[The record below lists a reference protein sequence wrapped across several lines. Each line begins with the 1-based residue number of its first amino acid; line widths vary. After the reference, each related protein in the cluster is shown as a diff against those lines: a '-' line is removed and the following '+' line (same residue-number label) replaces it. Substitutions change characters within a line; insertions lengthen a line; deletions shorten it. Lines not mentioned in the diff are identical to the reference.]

1 MIFPAPSVCWLRPN
15 SILFLSVAG
24 KRPDGYHLLCS
35 VMQAVGLYDEIS
47 LKVRRGKDPV
57 SIRLTCSSPEVPLDQ
72 RNTAFQAA
80 LLFCEQAKTPF
91 SHIDIHIEKRIPS
104 QAGLGGASA
113 DAAAVLRGL
122 NRLTDYPLPP
132 LQLEA
137 LAAATGADVPFCLKG
152 GCCLAGGIGERLT
165 PLPVPKEMW
174 FLLVKPDFGCST
186 PEIFARYDA
195 LSQPPSPS
203 IAPLLKALEKG
214 DLTAL
219 GNTLHNS
226 LAFAVEREEIRVISQ
241 RLLCSGA
248 LGSIMTGSGSTVF
261 GLFPGEA
268 DALKAAGGL
277 EPFGKVFCV
286 PALGPLET
294 KEAREH

>member
-1 MIFPAPSVCWLRPN
+1 
-15 SILFLSVAG
+15 
-24 KRPDGYHLLCS
+24 
-35 VMQAVGLYDEIS
+35 
-47 LKVRRGKDPV
+47 
-57 SIRLTCSSPEVPLDQ
+57 
-72 RNTAFQAA
+72 
-80 LLFCEQAKTPF
+80 
-91 SHIDIHIEKRIPS
+91 
-104 QAGLGGASA
+104 
-113 DAAAVLRGL
+113 
-122 NRLTDYPLPP
+122 
-132 LQLEA
+132 
-137 LAAATGADVPFCLKG
+137 
-152 GCCLAGGIGERLT
+152 
-165 PLPVPKEMW
+165 MW

-248 LGSIMTGSGSTVF
+248 LGSIMTGSGQHRIRAVPWGSGRLE
-261 GLFPGEA
+261 GLP
-268 DALKAAGGL
+268 GGL